1 MTACPRHLRGVLIV
15 LASLRPALAQTQ
27 TPCIDATMFP
37 DIPNIPKLA
46 ADRTMVN
53 ISGQS
58 VRIGV
63 AATPSLTSRW
73 AAEIFKVM
81 LEEIIGY
88 HATIEFVDTEK
99 DAYFAVAGCGTP
111 PASATT
117 PFSSETTSFFESGDG
132 RCTSPSRAHVTF
144 EIWKTQLPWMSAIT
158 NFIAEFEAKFPQF
171 APQNSHTLGVT
182 GYQGIFV
189 QPKVYEAIWSDSS
202 RDMRF
207 GRSFN
212 ASWLDVSSY
221 FSNITDIQESDLKTC
236 SSLSKLSDP
245 ATVSNF
251 IRHTNDTAGIDGT
264 RFKCW
269 NNDRWFVAPACRS
282 DTSKCIPLIT
292 GGDGWL
298 IESLLQQVTFYNW
311 PVAIAVAADSSTS
324 DTNQIYKD
332 LVRNKDVMFYWWFPD
347 DSFADIQDIWKGRVK
362 LDVHSIAEWLDN
374 KFTTETDII
383 QFRSYASLD
392 LQTFFKPYGLAT
404 TLDIQGQDV
413 EWFLREYRSRNPT
426 PDLRSLACDWL
437 KVKEN
442 RNRAELWVPSDK
454 ECGPGYGM
462 VNDKGQ
468 YVAEMKD
475 AKTCDWCVKG
485 TNSTRKWDV
494 TTSRPGWTHIC
505 RDCPLGRKQGSGGQ
519 MRCEVC
525 GQGTY
530 ASERGATTCETCE
543 KGRYQSARESF
554 TCESCPAGMT
564 TDSRGKI
571 NQTACICP
579 KGKFR
584 PCRKP
589 DGTLRPECQCN
600 PEHYAPAQSDAC
612 ISVPEGMEAMQA
624 SDEANFPCNE
634 SSNQEGIYPKP
645 KAGFYVSYSQPLW
658 VYKCDNKE
666 VCPGGYLQRCSE
678 AAFDIACGKC
688 EDGYFAQDGKCAPC
702 GDVLRVP
709 IIPIICVLMVPFIL
723 AALYKSGL
731 EDVEMWGH
739 PKYMWF
745 AISYVTLIFMQTM
758 GTNLSIMPAVPEAV
772 DMVVGWMSILK
783 DITSQ
788 FRIECSTT
796 QDFALQIM
804 GKISTPM
811 VMAVCFLAIY
821 VILYPTK
828 FRLDA
833 NVFVGIYGSLF
844 NACFIMV
851 ANICFTLFQTYKHPN
866 GEKSVIA
873 APSVLTSSK
882 SWQNMQVAAGF
893 AIVVYCAIFAA
904 GNLYAI
910 IKAPSN
916 FQYRSFRKRWKF
928 VMLQM
933 RPSAWWWMF
942 VSIIKGLYLAFTT
955 VIFDSTV
962 GQAVWLG
969 NGLLLYFL
977 GVFYF
982 LPWRN
987 YVALGL
993 DVFYHYMLSIF
1004 CLMLP
1009 FFAVPSEDDRSQIAG
1024 LFIAV
1029 FFIFVVIAVGLLS
1042 CLIWVQSPQA
1052 QRFFLLKFDRDSRK
1066 IVDVF
1071 HQASDEKQIKEM
1083 LLDLP
1088 DHDMSLVV
1096 QCLNLL
1102 KTEMLGIPAKGRL
1115 QWREHGLISLN
1126 KDDSR
1131 GPMPAAWL

>member
-1 MTACPRHLRGVLIV
+1 MDACAKHLCRVLV
-15 LASLRPALAQTQ
+15 FLASLRHALAQ
-27 TPCIDATMFP
+27 PCITPDMFSG
-37 DIPNIPKLA
+37 IPNIPKLE
-46 ADRTMVN
+46 ADRLMAN
-53 ISGQS
+53 ISGQA

-63 AATPSLTSRW
+63 AATSSLTSRW
-73 AAEIFKVM
+73 AAEMFKIM

-88 HATIEFVDTEK
+88 HATIENVNSEK
-99 DAYFAVAGCGTP
+99 EAYCKVAGCGTP
-111 PASATT
+111 AESATV
-117 PFSSETTSFFESGDG
+117 PFSPDTISFFSTGANS
-132 RCTSPSRAHVTF
+132 CTNTPTVHVTF

-158 NFIAEFEAKFPQF
+158 DFIGEFEAKFPQF
-171 APQNSHTLGVT
+171 APKNTHSLGAT

-189 QPKVYEAIWSDSS
+189 QRKTYEAVWNNTN
-202 RDMRF
+202 RDIRF
-207 GRSFN
+207 GRTLN
-212 ASWLDVSSY
+212 ASWMDVSGPPY
-221 FSNITDIQESDLKTC
+221 FTRITDNEIPDSDLKAC
-236 SSLSKLSDP
+236 SSLPKLSDA
-245 ATVSNF
+245 ATIGSYTRV
-251 IRHTNDTAGIDGT
+251 TGDTAGIDGA

-269 NNDRWFVAPACRS
+269 NNDRWFVAPACR
-282 DTSKCIPLIT
+282 DDISKCIPLIT

-311 PVAIAVAADSSTS
+311 PVAVAVA
-324 DTNQIYKD
+324 DTNQKYRDIVIGK
-332 LVRNKDVMFYWWFPD
+332 NVMFYWWFPD
-347 DSFADIQDIWKGRVK
+347 DSFAEIQDIWRGKVK
-362 LDVHSIAEWLDN
+362 VDVHSIAEWLDN
-374 KFTTETDII
+374 QETSETDII
-383 QFRSYASLD
+383 QFRAYSSL
-392 LQTFFKPYGLAT
+392 LLESFFKPFGLASS
-404 TLDIQGQDV
+404 LDIQGKDV
-413 EWFLREYRSRNPT
+413 EWFLREYKTRTN
-426 PDLRSLACDWL
+426 PDLRALACDWL
-437 KVKEN
+437 KVSSN
-442 RNRAELWVPSDK
+442 AQRAELWVPSDK
-454 ECGPGYGM
+454 ECAAGNGM
-462 VNDKGQ
+462 VDANGA
-468 YVAEMKD
+468 YVGTMDRAVS
-475 AKTCDWCVKG
+475 CDWCRKG
-485 TNSTRKWDV
+485 YNSTRMWD
-494 TTSRPGWTHIC
+494 TTTTRNGWTHIC
-505 RDCPLGRKQGSGGQ
+505 RACPLGTKQGSGGQ

-525 GQGTY
+525 GPGTY
-530 ASERGATTCETCE
+530 ASETGATTCDSCPT
-543 KGRYQSARESF
+543 GQYQSEREASK
-554 TCESCPAGMT
+554 CESCPGGMVT
-564 TDSRGKI
+564 ASRGKT
-571 NQTACICP
+571 NETACICP
-579 KGKFR
+579 EGKFR
-584 PCRKP
+584 PCKKP
-589 DGTLRPECQCN
+589 NGNGELRHECQCN
-600 PEHYAPAQSDAC
+600 PAHYADAQAQAC
-612 ISVPEGMEAMQA
+612 LSVGEGMYANQA
-624 SDEANFPCNE
+624 SDEANFPCND
-634 SSNQEGIYPKP
+634 SSDPDGVYPKP
-645 KAGFYVSYSQPLW
+645 NPGFYVSYSQPLW
-658 VYKCDNKE
+658 VYKCDNE
-666 VCPGGYLQRCSE
+666 VVCPGHYLQKCSE

-688 EDGYFAQDGKCAPC
+688 EDGYFVQDGKCKAC

-709 IIPIICVLMVPFIL
+709 IIPIVCILMVPFIL
-723 AALYKSGL
+723 AVLYKSGL

-745 AISYVTLIFMQTM
+745 AIAYVTLIFMQTM

-772 DMVVGWMSILK
+772 DMVVGWTSILK

-796 QDFALQIM
+796 QDFSLQIM
-804 GKISTPM
+804 GKISTPL
-811 VMAVCFLAIY
+811 VMGICFVAIY
-821 VILYPTK
+821 GVLYPTK

-873 APSVLTSSK
+873 APSVLTSSQ

-893 AIVVYCAIFAA
+893 AIVVYCAVFAA

-910 IKAPSN
+910 IKAPQN
-916 FQYRSFRKRWKF
+916 FQYKSFRKRWKF

-955 VIFDSTV
+955 VCFDTTV

-969 NGLLLYFL
+969 NGLLFYFL

-1009 FFAVPSEDDRSQIAG
+1009 FFAVPNEDDRSTIAG

-1029 FFIFVVIAVGLLS
+1029 FFIFCCIAFCLLS

-1052 QRFFLLKFDRDSRK
+1052 QRFFLMKFDRDSRK

-1071 HQASDEKQIKEM
+1071 HQVRDEKQIAEM

-1131 GPMPAAWL
+1131 GPMPATWL